1 MGSDGGNRK
10 MRVNPKFVL
19 NRPQVKKQVL
29 QNKEMQNT
37 VFKAVEEARGARS
50 SVRVYK
56 SGSNASRAIVYIA
69 PWQNSPAGAAAAA
82 SVAGRVRV

>member
-1 MGSDGGNRK
+1 
-10 MRVNPKFVL
+10 MRANPKFVL

-29 QNKEMQNT
+29 QNKEMQNL
-37 VFKAVEEARGARS
+37 VFNKVQEARGARS

-56 SGSNASRAIVYIA
+56 SGSNASRASVYIS

-82 SVAGRVRV
+82 SVAGRVRL